1 MHRALDKVLLNG
13 LTVPFRPFYRRYP
26 FSSPA
31 SIRSADDRGC
41 VDLELGFFY
50 NRVPKAANSTVMTN
64 LARLKHGEDVASR
77 TAKRM
82 FTSPARLSAAEVV
95 RFEDLFKFTVVRNP
109 YTRTLSAYLDKVER
123 RARRAH
129 RESSFREFL
138 LSLQRGKL
146 YGNAH
151 WAPQSALM
159 LIPVERFDFIGKVET
174 LEQDLATIKR
184 RIRPDLEQP
193 LTSVRSNATG
203 AGDRLRAYYDEELVG
218 LVQDLYAQDFMS
230 FHYDTA
236 FPA

>member
-1 MHRALDKVLLNG
+1 
-13 LTVPFRPFYRRYP
+13 
-26 FSSPA
+26 
-31 SIRSADDRGC
+31 
-41 VDLELGFFY
+41 
-50 NRVPKAANSTVMTN
+50 MTN

-77 TAKRM
+77 AAKRM
-82 FTSPARLSAAEVV
+82 FTSPARLSAEEVV
-95 RFEDLFKFTVVRNP
+95 RFDDLFKFTVVRNP

-123 RARRAH
+123 RAKRDN
-129 RESSFREFL
+129 RESSFRDFL

-146 YGNAH
+146 YANAH

-193 LTSVRSNATG
+193 LTSVMTNATG
-203 AGDRLRAYYDEELVG
+203 AGDRLRAYYDDELVA
-218 LVQDLYAQDFMS
+218 LVQDLYRRDFTS
-230 FHYDTA
+230 FRYDTA